1 MNFVFAEFSL
11 KHAIGIKNHTL
22 LHHVKKDA
30 PEPKAES
37 DSYWYWQKSNR
48 VISDI
53 ISGFLWNH
61 NKTSWNKSTFN

>member
-1 MNFVFAEFSL
+1 MNFVFAESSL

-37 DSYWYWQKSNR
+37 DSYWYWQKSSQ
-48 VISDI
+48 VLDGIILGSMESQQDI
-53 ISGFLWNH
+53 M
-61 NKTSWNKSTFN
+61 K